1 MFPAYRLYNMIN
13 MSDIGKLP
21 SRRSIRLPQFD
32 YSQVGQYF
40 VTICAFQMRCLFGR
54 IEDAK
59 ARLSLI
65 GRIARDC
72 WLEIT
77 SHFPCVVLEPFVIMP
92 NHIHGILT
100 INKDGHG
107 DAVPLH
113 HPECFQTAVA
123 GSVPTIIRSYKAA
136 VTYRVHADS
145 IRRSIRVWQ
154 SNYFE
159 RVLFSGRDFLAASRY
174 IVENPRLWHLEKENR
189 NPQNV

>member
-1 MFPAYRLYNMIN
+1 M
-13 MSDIGKLP
+13 DKLLA
-21 SRRSIRLPQFD
+21 RRSIRLPQFD
-32 YSQVGQYF
+32 YWQVGQYF

-54 IEDAK
+54 IRNAE

-65 GRIARDC
+65 GEIARDC
-72 WLEIT
+72 WLQIP

-107 DAVPLH
+107 YAVPLH
-113 HPECFQTAVA
+113 HPEGFQKAVA

-145 IRRSIRVWQ
+145 RRRSIQV
-154 SNYFE
+154 
-159 RVLFSGRDFLAASRY
+159 
-174 IVENPRLWHLEKENR
+174 
-189 NPQNV
+189 

>member
-1 MFPAYRLYNMIN
+1 MDI
-13 MSDIGKLP
+13 SDIDKLP
-21 SRRSIRLPQFD
+21 ARRSIRLPQFD

-54 IEDAK
+54 IEDAES
-59 ARLSLI
+59 RLSLI
-65 GRIARDC
+65 GEIAQDC
-72 WLEIT
+72 WLQIPR
-77 SHFPCVVLEPFVIMP
+77 HFPCVTLEPFVIMP

-113 HPECFQTAVA
+113 HPEGFQKAAA

-145 IRRSIRVWQ
+145 MRRSIQVWQ

-159 RVLFSGRDFLAASRY
+159 RVLLSGKEFLAASRY
-174 IVENPRLWHLEKENR
+174 IVENPKLWHLDKEKR
-189 NPQNV
+189 NPQSV